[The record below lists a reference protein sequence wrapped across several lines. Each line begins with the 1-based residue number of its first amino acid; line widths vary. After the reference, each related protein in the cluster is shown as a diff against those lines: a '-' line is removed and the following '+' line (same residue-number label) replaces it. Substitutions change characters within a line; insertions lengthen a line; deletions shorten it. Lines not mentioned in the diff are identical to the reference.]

1 MDVEFNSINTDTLE
15 QRPNLHTD
23 SETEIIKNWH
33 AEHMI
38 QLSGDAADAFWQAR
52 DFFPAEGNSA
62 TSIAWSAITT
72 SRDLDLRNEW
82 QC

>member
-52 DFFPAEGNSA
+52 DFFQRKEIRQRRLHGV
-62 TSIAWSAITT
+62 
-72 SRDLDLRNEW
+72 R
-82 QC
+82 